1 MEEYSTTHV
10 GLRVHKHGHANSTE
24 GGLRQL
30 PRGVPAPRFMQ
41 VAKGSANYRRYS
53 SASFSSSRF

>member
-1 MEEYSTTHV
+1 MEEYSTAHA
-10 GLRVHKHGHANSTE
+10 GLGLHMHSHANSTE

-30 PRGVPAPRFMQ
+30 PRGVPVRWFTQ
-41 VAKGSANYRRYS
+41 VAKDSAIYRRYS